1 MSEDSHSFE
10 KSLQNYFDII
20 LSVLNFLIILF
31 PLISINEVL
40 VISIIGILV
49 SSTLIILTLYT
60 FMKNNPL
67 YTYYSF
73 SLLFS
78 GFLFLIP
85 SIVINPL
92 MIFLILPETFLIY
105 IISKMKGEVSVKRQS
120 AGVKVLGK
128 RGFAGLVDDR
138 MAQNLASMNRELE
151 IKKEK
156 QRELFLQKFNGKK
169 LLKNSLLFSLSMSTI
184 FILFII
190 FNLSN

>member
-1 MSEDSHSFE
+1 MSEDSLSF
-10 KSLQNYFDII
+10 KRSLKNYFDII
-20 LSVLNFLIILF
+20 LSILNFLIILF
-31 PLISINEVL
+31 PLISKNEVL
-40 VISIIGILV
+40 VISIIGILI
-49 SSTLIILTLYT
+49 SSTLIILTAYN

-73 SLLFS
+73 PLLFS

-92 MIFLILPETFLIY
+92 IIFLILPETFLIY
-105 IISKMKGEVSVKRQS
+105 IISKMKGEISVKRQI

-128 RGFAGLVDDR
+128 RGFAGLVDER
-138 MAQNLASMNRELE
+138 IAQNLAKMNYELE

-156 QRELFLQKFNGKK
+156 QRELFIQKYNGKK
-169 LLKNSLLFSLSMSTI
+169 LLKNSLLFSLSMLTI

-190 FNLSN
+190 FNM